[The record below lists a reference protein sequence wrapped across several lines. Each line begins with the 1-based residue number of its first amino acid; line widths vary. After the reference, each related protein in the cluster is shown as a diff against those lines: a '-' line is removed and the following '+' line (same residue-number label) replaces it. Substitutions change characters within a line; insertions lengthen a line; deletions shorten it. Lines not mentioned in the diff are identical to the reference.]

1 MKTVNERGAGRG
13 SFVWFLISIVVA
25 IGAIA
30 APAQA
35 QWGMGMGNDAMQM
48 AIGQAAVDQYSDLLG
63 FDQVQRETAEMLH
76 RDYLDKFKQANDT
89 LTDAMQRLQE
99 EAGKTGDWQKMM
111 KPMGT
116 IMLGFFDRLEKLEA
130 TFFDD
135 LEMIAIEPGQ
145 QEAFVR
151 VERAR
156 RREQVE
162 MAGQI
167 SVVNGGTIDLH
178 QIAREVEV
186 TGNEAAREA
195 LLAYEAEI
203 DPVYKRLID
212 RSFGFMRD
220 QMERMKNMAD
230 DDESMG
236 FDAEAMEKMQEAMT
250 EMRDLG
256 AQGKSINARYARQI
270 MQVLPAENQ
279 AAWDTEV
286 KRKTWP
292 TVYRQSKA
300 ERQIEAAGKLDSL
313 TAEQRESL
321 DAIKQSYAREATP
334 INERWAKAIDEQ
346 QSGEEMNWWGWGQD
360 NEEADA
366 AEEARTELDERF
378 VERVRGMLTTEQ
390 LEKMPSVGES
400 GFDADAVLREFGG
413 G

>member
-1 MKTVNERGAGRG
+1 MKTVNERVAGRG
-13 SFVWFLISIVVA
+13 SFVWFLISTVIG

-48 AIGQAAVDQYSDLLG
+48 AIGRAAVDQYSDLLG

-378 VERVRGMLTTEQ
+378 VERVRGLLTTEQ